1 MPKIYAKEKVL
12 SRFHFIVFNE
22 VEKVWEILYQ
32 DIQIEVTRDRMMKQF
47 TNDKIFHEMYVSHFA
62 VTDTRASISAD
73 GSPTLTDDW
82 SLLLDKTT
90 ICFLLGKSTKYNIR
104 NYYNQWERFS
114 LLANQVFIC
123 W

>member
-1 MPKIYAKEKVL
+1 
-12 SRFHFIVFNE
+12 
-22 VEKVWEILYQ
+22 
-32 DIQIEVTRDRMMKQF
+32 MMKQF

-90 ICFLLGKSTKYNIR
+90 VG
-104 NYYNQWERFS
+104 
-114 LLANQVFIC
+114 
-123 W
+123 